1 MENQNPPIRIRG
13 NMLKDPQRISIFGLG
28 YVGLCT
34 AVPFAQKGF
43 DVVGVDIDEDKVEMI
58 RRGEPPIHES
68 GLEEALNDPRTKNRF
83 NVTTKSR
90 EAIAK
95 SDVSLIAVGTQ
106 SRPDGRIDLRYI
118 KSVSRDIGGALGDKS
133 AYHIVAV
140 KSTVVPGTSETV
152 VKPILEETA
161 GKACGVDFGLCSN
174 PEFLR
179 EGKALEDTFN
189 PDRIVIGEHDERS
202 GDALETM
209 YRAFHQE
216 QIPPILRT
224 NLPTAEVIK
233 YASNAFL
240 ATKVSFIN
248 TIANVCEKIPSVYV
262 TEVAK
267 AVGLDHRISPRF
279 LRAGLGYGGSCFPKD
294 LKAFIAHSKE
304 IGYKP
309 ELLEA
314 VEKVNHMQPLRAVE
328 KAVELIGDIGD
339 RTIAILGLAFKP
351 DTDDMR
357 EAVSIRIVDKLLSKG
372 AVVKA
377 YDPAALGNAKR
388 IFGDKIRYCESVDD
402 CLRGADCSIIV
413 TEWDEFRTLEPEDL
427 LDKMRTPVLIDGR
440 LVTDAKKFRA
450 KVKYAAIGLGQ

>member
-1 MENQNPPIRIRG
+1 
-13 NMLKDPQRISIFGLG
+13 LSAPQRISVFGLG

-43 DVVGVDIDEDKVEMI
+43 EVIGVDVDEDKVEMI
-58 RRGEPPIHES
+58 RRGESPIHEP
-68 GLEEALNDPRTKNRF
+68 GLEEALNDSK
-83 NVTTKSR
+83 TKSR
-90 EAIAK
+90 FNATTCHREAIRK
-95 SDVSLIAVGTQ
+95 SDISLITVGTPSQ
-106 SRPDGRIDLRYI
+106 LDDRIDLRYI
-118 KSVSRDIGGALGDKS
+118 RSVSRDIGEALGDKS

-152 VKPILEETA
+152 VKPILEETT
-161 GKACGVDFGLCSN
+161 GKACGMGFGLCSN

-179 EGKALEDTFN
+179 EGKALEDTLN

-202 GDALETM
+202 GNAIEDM

-216 QIPPILRT
+216 HVPPILRT

-248 TIANVCEKIPSVYV
+248 TIANVCEKIPGVDV
-262 TEVAK
+262 TEVAE
-267 AVGLDHRISPRF
+267 AVGLDSRISPRF

-294 LKAFIAHSKE
+294 LKAFIAHGNK

-314 VEKVNHMQPLRAVE
+314 VEKVNILQPL
-328 KAVELIGDIGD
+328 KAIEMAEELIGDL
-339 RTIAILGLAFKP
+339 RSRKVALLGLAFKP
-351 DTDDMR
+351 DTGDMR
-357 EAVSIRIVDKLLSKG
+357 GAVSIRIIGELLGKG
-372 AVVKA
+372 AVIQA

-388 IFGDKIRYCESVDD
+388 IFGDRIRYCETVDD
-402 CLRGADCSIIV
+402 CLKGTDCSIII
-413 TEWDEFRTLEPEDL
+413 TEWDEFRTLEPEDFKS
-427 LDKMRTPVLIDGR
+427 KMRMPVLIDGR
-440 LVTDAKKFRA
+440 RVTDAKKFSYSM
-450 KVKYAAIGLGQ
+450 KYAAIGLGH